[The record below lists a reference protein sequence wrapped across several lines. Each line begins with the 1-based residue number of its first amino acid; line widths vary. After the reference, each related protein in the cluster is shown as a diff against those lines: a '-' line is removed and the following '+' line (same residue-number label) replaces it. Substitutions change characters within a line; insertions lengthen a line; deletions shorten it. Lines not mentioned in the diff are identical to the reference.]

1 MSFPKMIYRA
11 AKKVADQKA
20 LEVAL
25 AAGAVQTLIVASVAE
40 EAAAAE
46 EGWTEDLASL
56 VAPAKKAKAE

>member
-11 AKKVADQKA
+11 SKKVADQKA
-20 LEVAL
+20 LEAAL
-25 AAGAVQTLIVASVAE
+25 ASEAVQMRVVASATE
-40 EAAAAE
+40 EAEAVE